1 MSAGT
6 QCDNCRVFGPQHAP
20 GWFYLGQQP
29 RDDDEPALCPHCSVR
44 QAVRAAHL
52 LHRQVPG

>member
-29 RDDDEPALCPHCSVR
+29 RDGESRPLSSLLCSAGRPSR
-44 QAVRAAHL
+44 
-52 LHRQVPG
+52 